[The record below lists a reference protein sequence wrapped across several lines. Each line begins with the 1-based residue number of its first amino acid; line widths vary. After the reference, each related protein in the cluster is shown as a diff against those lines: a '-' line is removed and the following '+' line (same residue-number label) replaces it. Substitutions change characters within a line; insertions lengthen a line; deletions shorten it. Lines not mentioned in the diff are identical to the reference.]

1 MKTEWLGRYRPL
13 VESIIFF
20 ANDYAS
26 TYNREFVR
34 TENGTVSYEQ
44 IQVVEYLLENEELQ
58 LNMRGVADRLGKSPS
73 AFTKLVNKLV
83 GKGLLEKYHAPDN
96 KKNVIVLVSDRGRKV
111 YDEYV
116 TKYAIPIFQEFF
128 DFGDSLSEEELEAV
142 RVLLRKIDL
151 QYSQK
156 KNDADEASEQTPKD
170 LRDTLIKI
178 ES

>member
-20 ANDYAS
+20 ANDYAG
-26 TYNREFVR
+26 TYNKEFVR

-44 IQVVEYLLENEELQ
+44 IQVVEYLLENEELR

-83 GKGLLEKYHAPDN
+83 EKELLEKYHAPDN
-96 KKNVIVLVSDRGRKV
+96 KKNVIVLVSDKGRIV

-128 DFGDSLSEEELEAV
+128 NLGENLSDETLEGLT
-142 RVLLRKIDL
+142 RMMHKIDL

-156 KNDADEASEQTPKD
+156 KNDADDAAAEPAKD
-170 LRDTLIKI
+170 LRDSLIKI
-178 ES
+178 Q